1 MKKIILL
8 FIGIIA
14 ITIPALA
21 QAYES
26 SIQYD
31 KKKQT
36 AIAIDYNY
44 SPEAVQNA
52 FVQKMEKL
60 GYKAKEEKGILNKD
74 KGFLVFKNAYVTDVS
89 SDKMDYIV
97 KVERKSRKAGDQAIL
112 YMIMNKGDE
121 NAMLKMD
128 AYEIGNAKSFLNSM
142 LPDVE
147 AASLELDIKAQQETV
162 AKAEKKLS
170 DLKNDQISLEKKLA
184 ENKTGQENTQKDIEA
199 QKQALGI
206 LMGKRKS
213 N

>member
-1 MKKIILL
+1 
-8 FIGIIA
+8 
-14 ITIPALA
+14 
-21 QAYES
+21 
-26 SIQYD
+26 
-31 KKKQT
+31 
-36 AIAIDYNY
+36 
-44 SPEAVQNA
+44 
-52 FVQKMEKL
+52 
-60 GYKAKEEKGILNKD
+60 
-74 KGFLVFKNAYVTDVS
+74 
-89 SDKMDYIV
+89 
-97 KVERKSRKAGDQAIL
+97 
-112 YMIMNKGDE
+112 MNKGDE

-206 LMGKRKS
+206 LMGKRRS